1 MVVTIIKKRK
11 NWFRGKKSSK
21 YDCGYIEFE
30 MPMGH
35 LSGLWYFLPL
45 KSQLHFFL
53 TGRIFSDNSIKRYQ
67 PTRESSFPIHSV
79 KHLRILQHVDQN
91 GFLPCRETK
100 EFRPSQQKFDKHS
113 TSICNN
119 RNLSISL
126 SSHDRTILYLAQNIA
141 L

>member
-11 NWFRGKKSSK
+11 SWFRGKRCKCDRISWIWDAHGTSK
-21 YDCGYIEFE
+21 WPLIFLLIIKK
-30 MPMGH
+30 PAAF
-35 LSGLWYFLPL
+35 LS
-45 KSQLHFFL
+45 

-79 KHLRILQHVDQN
+79 KHLKILQHVDQN